1 MGFALACTLP
11 AQFVGPHR
19 PNVGTR
25 LDIQGRAGV
34 ALPVPNSSSLA
45 GVSVFMQWVENTP
58 TGALSTAVG
67 FKVVK

>member
-1 MGFALACTLP
+1 
-11 AQFVGPHR
+11 
-19 PNVGTR
+19 
-25 LDIQGRAGV
+25 V
-34 ALPVPNSSSLA
+34 ALPVPNISSLA